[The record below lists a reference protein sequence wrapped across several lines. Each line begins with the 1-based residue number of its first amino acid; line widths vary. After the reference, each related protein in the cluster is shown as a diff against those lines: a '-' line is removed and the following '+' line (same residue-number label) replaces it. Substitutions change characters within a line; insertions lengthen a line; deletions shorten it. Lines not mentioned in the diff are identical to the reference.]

1 METKTLEDYKKENE
15 RLRLEIGLSIDLYHI
30 LFITPIFGMIIF
42 DHNTSPYYKLILLA
56 WGIVSFAFLLFP
68 LLYGLKDR
76 KYRFARY
83 EIQDDFVCI
92 QFGKTKRIIKVT
104 DDVHITQ
111 KTMRFGEKTAEI
123 EQVFWVLWKE
133 GIEVPPDINRPY
145 HALKKCNIVILPGN
159 EEVSQKIYAL
169 FGERG
174 VLRGETSKNANTY
187 YVFSDYERLKFKII
201 MGLTPWI
208 NAFFLTSF
216 FISCMNH
223 RNRPYS
229 LVNIIV
235 GGMMI
240 FWFRLL
246 LSLVSSKKYRFARY
260 RFSENAVVMN
270 IGKEE
275 RIITRSD
282 SFHISL
288 RTMIF
293 PERHN
298 GRMLKYIVLWK
309 ISEPQPK
316 DEILPYYSIKR
327 SKIIVLPDEEN
338 VRNQLKTSLGVK
350 TIGYWRTS
358 SPH

>member
-1 METKTLEDYKKENE
+1 MKRKNYVFPDCE
-15 RLRLEIGLSIDLYHI
+15 RSRLEIGLTIDLFHI
-30 LFITPIFGMIIF
+30 VCITPVFGIIHY
-42 DHNTSPYYKLILLA
+42 DYHTSPYHKPILLA
-56 WGIVSFAFLLFP
+56 FGIIYFAFLLFP

-92 QFGKTKRIIKVT
+92 RFGKTKRIIKVT
-104 DDVHITQ
+104 DDVHIAQ
-111 KTMRFGEKTAEI
+111 KVMRFGEKAAEI
-123 EQVFWVLWKE
+123 EHVFWVLWKE
-133 GIEVPPDINRPY
+133 GVEVPPDINRPY
-145 HALKKCNIVILPGN
+145 HALKKYNIVILPDN

-187 YVFSDYERLKFKII
+187 YVFSDYERSTFKVG
-201 MGLTPWI
+201 MGLMPMIST
-208 NAFFLTSF
+208 FFLSMF
-216 FISCMNH
+216 FIICMKH
-223 RNRPYS
+223 RNWPDF
-229 LVNIIV
+229 LILNIVV

-240 FWFRLL
+240 LCLWSLL
-246 LSLVSSKKYRFARY
+246 IGVRYKKYRFARY
-260 RFSENAVVMN
+260 RLSENAVVMN
-270 IGKEE
+270 IGEEE

-288 RTMIF
+288 RTMAF
-293 PERHN
+293 TERYEN
-298 GRMLKYIVLWK
+298 LMLKYIVLWK

-316 DEILPYYSIKR
+316 DEISPYYSMKR

-338 VRNQLKTSLGVK
+338 VRNQLQTSLGVK

>member
-1 METKTLEDYKKENE
+1 MKSKNYVFPDCE
-15 RLRLEIGLSIDLYHI
+15 RSRLEIGLAIELYHI

-42 DHNTSPYYKLILLA
+42 DYNTSPYYKPILLA
-56 WGIVSFAFLLFP
+56 WGIVSFALLLFP

-83 EIQDDFVCI
+83 EIQDDFFCI
-92 QFGKTKRIIKVT
+92 RFGKTKRIIKVT
-104 DDVHITQ
+104 DDVHIAQ
-111 KTMRFGEKTAEI
+111 KVMRFGEKAAEI
-123 EQVFWVLWKE
+123 EHVFWVLWKE
-133 GIEVPPDINRPY
+133 GVEVPPDINRPY
-145 HALKKCNIVILPGN
+145 HALKKYNIVILPDN

-174 VLRGETSKNANTY
+174 VLRGENSQNANTY
-187 YVFSDYERLKFKII
+187 YVFSDYERLRFKLA
-201 MGLTPWI
+201 MGLTPWF
-208 NAFFLTSF
+208 NTFFLTAF

-235 GGMMI
+235 GGIMI
-240 FWFRLL
+240 LWFLFLL
-246 LSLVSSKKYRFARY
+246 HSVRYKKYRFARY

-275 RIITRSD
+275 RIITGSD
-282 SFHISL
+282 PFHISL
-288 RTMIF
+288 RTMVF

-298 GRMLKYIVLWK
+298 SRMLKYIVLWK

-316 DEILPYYSIKR
+316 DETSPYYLMKQ

-338 VRNQLKTSLGVK
+338 VRNQLQTSLGVK

>member
-1 METKTLEDYKKENE
+1 
-15 RLRLEIGLSIDLYHI
+15 
-30 LFITPIFGMIIF
+30 
-42 DHNTSPYYKLILLA
+42 
-56 WGIVSFAFLLFP
+56 
-68 LLYGLKDR
+68 
-76 KYRFARY
+76 
-83 EIQDDFVCI
+83 
-92 QFGKTKRIIKVT
+92 
-104 DDVHITQ
+104 
-111 KTMRFGEKTAEI
+111 
-123 EQVFWVLWKE
+123 
-133 GIEVPPDINRPY
+133 
-145 HALKKCNIVILPGN
+145 
-159 EEVSQKIYAL
+159 
-169 FGERG
+169 
-174 VLRGETSKNANTY
+174 
-187 YVFSDYERLKFKII
+187 

-275 RIITRSD
+275 RIITGSD

-288 RTMIF
+288 RTMVF

-309 ISEPQPK
+309 TNEPQPK
-316 DEILPYYSIKR
+316 DEIPPYYWMKR
-327 SKIIVLPDEEN
+327 LKIIVLPDEEN
-338 VRNQLKTSLGVK
+338 VRNQLQTSLGVK